1 MGRNGSCRF
10 PKSLLLAM
18 ITPLGPDAVAEFERC
33 IGRGGVAVFPADTVY
48 GLACNPGSPSSIERM
63 LVLKGRAEKRPSAVM
78 FFQLERMLTAIDW
91 LGERTVS
98 ALDRLLPGPV
108 TAVVPNPEGRYALAG
123 GSGLG
128 VRVPRLEGALE
139 PLSGAR
145 VAVLQTSAN
154 PSGGNDARSVGDIVT
169 EIIEG
174 VDIVLDGGELSGKP
188 STVIDL
194 TGYERD
200 GSWDLL
206 RETAVS
212 REQLAEL
219 LDT

>member
-1 MGRNGSCRF
+1 V
-10 PKSLLLAM
+10 PIEPL
-18 ITPLGPDAVAEFERC
+18 TPEAVAEFERC

-63 LVLKGRAEKRPSAVM
+63 FALKKREERRPSAVM

-91 LGERTVS
+91 LGDTTLA
-98 ALDRLLPGPV
+98 ALERLLPGALTV
-108 TAVVPNPEGRYALAG
+108 IVPNPGGRYELAG

-128 VRVPRLEGALE
+128 LRVPKLDGRLE
-139 PLSGAR
+139 PLAGAR

-154 PSGGNDARSVGDIVT
+154 PSGGADVRRVGDIAT
-169 EIIEG
+169 EIIEN
-174 VDIVLDGGELSGKP
+174 VDIVLDGGELDGTP
-188 STVIDL
+188 STVVDL
-194 TGYERD
+194 TRYGQD
-200 GSWDLL
+200 GTWKVL

-212 REQLAEL
+212 HEDLTEL